1 MPIEVQSMNNV
12 RNLSRDMVRRIRL
25 LRNNILDLS
34 IALDDL
40 DAEVAPRLSERA
52 RLDTLLRDAE
62 SELTVLIR
70 RTAA

>member
-1 MPIEVQSMNNV
+1 MNNV
-12 RNLSRDMVRRIRL
+12 RNLSRDTVRRIRL